1 MKQDKNIEKFTKY
14 IIKEAQIE
22 SPSKNFVNKVM
33 DAVKLENEL
42 SAIKIDKPLI
52 SKPIWVLI
60 IVAFA
65 VSCIFILTGFSQST
79 TIFSKINFTFLDEIP
94 TVNLFES
101 IHFSNTFTFSFMF
114 FSILVLFQLFAIKNY
129 FNRQN
134 AV

>member
-42 SAIKIDKPLI
+42 SSIKIDKPLI
-52 SKPIWVLI
+52 PKPVWVLI
-60 IVAFA
+60 VAAFA
-65 VSCIFILTGFSQST
+65 VSCIFILSGFYQST
-79 TIFSKINFTFLDEIP
+79 TIFSKINFTFLNKIP
-94 TVNLFES
+94 SVNLFES

-114 FSILVLFQLFAIKNY
+114 FSVLVLFQLLAVKNF
-129 FNRQN
+129 FNRQDT
-134 AV
+134 V